1 MTCRFRTYRVPIQQ
15 EPVDHDPLDVLARCS
30 VLLLNLLKTGLP
42 LLKDLVLYGYV
53 LLFVEVIV

>member
-1 MTCRFRTYRVPIQQ
+1 M
-15 EPVDHDPLDVLARCS
+15 
-30 VLLLNLLKTGLP
+30 LLLNLLKTGLP